1 MLDCG
6 QLEGT
11 VDILYCCQLVLASL
25 TVSLTLGQVN
35 QEIYSEEDLLAIDS
49 GTHNTVV
56 IAPPPA
62 NFLSSNSVE
71 GKSLNQGRINSKN
84 MTNSKIWLV

>member
-1 MLDCG
+1 M
-6 QLEGT
+6 
-11 VDILYCCQLVLASL
+11 ILYLSAYLFCIYQLVLTSL
-25 TVSLTLGQVN
+25 AVSLTLGQVN
-35 QEIYSEEDLLAIDS
+35 QIRYSEEDLLAIDS

-71 GKSLNQGRINSKN
+71 GKSFNQGRKQNSKV
-84 MTNSKIWLV
+84 W